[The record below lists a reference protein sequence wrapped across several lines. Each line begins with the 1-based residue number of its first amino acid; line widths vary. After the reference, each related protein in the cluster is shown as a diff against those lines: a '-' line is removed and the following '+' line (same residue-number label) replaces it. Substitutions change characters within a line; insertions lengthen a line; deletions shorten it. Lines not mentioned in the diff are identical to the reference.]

1 MGGEDRGK
9 PYEFKFF
16 QGHIW
21 TNVMADVEFDVDR
34 TLRSR
39 SPVRSPDWI
48 LALCWS
54 DPYNLSTTVLK
65 VTTTARPGAAA
76 RAEGDASGR
85 PPGTRSKR
93 AIASALGF

>member
-1 MGGEDRGK
+1 MLGMGGEDRGK

-65 VTTTARPGAAA
+65 VIKVRTLPAWALGVYYMDWGGVPGA
-76 RAEGDASGR
+76 R
-85 PPGTRSKR
+85 T
-93 AIASALGF
+93 IT

>member
-65 VTTTARPGAAA
+65 VT
-76 RAEGDASGR
+76 SCF
-85 PPGTRSKR
+85 SQ
-93 AIASALGF
+93 

>member
-1 MGGEDRGK
+1 MLGMGGEDRGK

-65 VTTTARPGAAA
+65 VIRVGNTAYDQNGYIFKILYN
-76 RAEGDASGR
+76 EC
-85 PPGTRSKR
+85 
-93 AIASALGF
+93 F

>member
-1 MGGEDRGK
+1 MLGMGGEDRGK

-65 VTTTARPGAAA
+65 VILKLEMNVTL
-76 RAEGDASGR
+76 
-85 PPGTRSKR
+85 
-93 AIASALGF
+93 SALYAH